1 MPFFLDDSN
10 DEDLEDIY
18 DIKVLQEML
27 DAFDPEDFHSLP
39 HSQVVRLERLALKRQ
54 HNIRARIRKL
64 NTRELEEEYH
74 RSFNLT
80 NKLSLGEPR

>member
-27 DAFDPEDFHSLP
+27 DAFDPEDFHHFP
-39 HSQVVRLERLALKRQ
+39 HSQAVRLERLALKRQ
-54 HNIRARIRKL
+54 HNIRARIREL
-64 NTRELEEEYH
+64 N
-74 RSFNLT
+74 
-80 NKLSLGEPR
+80 LGEHE

>member
-27 DAFDPEDFHSLP
+27 DAFDPEDFHRFP
-39 HSQVVRLERLALKRQ
+39 HSQALKRQ
-54 HNIRARIRKL
+54 HNIRARIREL
-64 NTRELEEEYH
+64 N
-74 RSFNLT
+74 
-80 NKLSLGEPR
+80 LGEHE